1 MDALIARDAIP
12 VKLDREGNIAIRSD
26 WSVLPTL
33 DKDDHERYLEESIEE
48 SLVSKQQGDDF
59 TTAQS
64 QTGNTTLG
72 TLYVSPVPQIVEF
85 AELHMAALAPLL
97 HESDILRTKIW
108 EAQRLETQGFKDVIE
123 QLNDRLK
130 MISKSLSDNAT
141 KQAELKAN
149 LTGLLMPKVAPRPP
163 EAFTLEGK
171 MVKVG
176 EMPGS
181 AQAEHS

>member
-1 MDALIARDAIP
+1 
-12 VKLDREGNIAIRSD
+12 
-26 WSVLPTL
+26 
-33 DKDDHERYLEESIEE
+33 
-48 SLVSKQQGDDF
+48 
-59 TTAQS
+59 
-64 QTGNTTLG
+64 
-72 TLYVSPVPQIVEF
+72 
-85 AELHMAALAPLL
+85 MAALAPLL

-181 AQAEHS
+181 AQAEHVPTPIEDVKFDAIIKVIDNGGNDGKT